1 MENNE
6 EADEAFAS
14 IAEQSLMAL
23 ETICGHF
30 GEVTS
35 KSVKEKQLEE
45 ILQMAVKLMTYD
57 PNYDEEDD
65 DDEVPADEME
75 TCQIRTPD
83 REMKDED
90 DEDGDEDAYDED
102 YYSDEIED
110 DDSWKVRRASAR
122 VAGVIL
128 CSKSEAILQRHHE
141 VVFKKIFKTTFNV
154 Q

>member
-1 MENNE
+1 MRKPTRR
-6 EADEAFAS
+6 S
-14 IAEQSLMAL
+14 HLSLKYHAL

-30 GEVTS
+30 GGSDFKIGQRE
-35 KSVKEKQLEE
+35 ELEE

-110 DDSWKVRRASAR
+110 DDSGKFAELLRELR
-122 VAGVIL
+122 V
-128 CSKSEAILQRHHE
+128 
-141 VVFKKIFKTTFNV
+141 
-154 Q
+154 